1 MHYGYL
7 SPFNTLFTQEAYAN
21 NSAQIS
27 CDMYATCSS
36 GYKITDGSR
45 CACVLNV
52 QSADDA
58 IIHLYPDNPGMTCS
72 ATCLQRFPNP
82 GCAIDEVYNIMNCKC
97 EAAPEPEEPGCFDT
111 DRLACDIRSSLGE
124 NVFFDEASCQCVERP
139 AEPEPE
145 PEPDPPVVEDNDDDE
160 DVPADEPE
168 NPPVTP
174 NIPNKV
180 QIDTGEYGYTV
191 YIDIDGDKGS
201 STLWEDVFPFYIT
214 LSGQVIPAFNTVD
227 GKDVGGSS
235 NEYLQTSVQ
244 YERISNTGRRK
255 LDWLSKSVSFREGA
269 CKSGFINSS
278 TPYCSGVTEHAEC
291 SSAASGSKC
300 TLKTVKPVKF
310 F

>member
-1 MHYGYL
+1 MRILCLKLY
-7 SPFNTLFTQEAYAN
+7 SPNNPPNVTAY
-21 NSAQIS
+21 
-27 CDMYATCSS
+27 
-36 GYKITDGSR
+36 
-45 CACVLNV
+45 
-52 QSADDA
+52 
-58 IIHLYPDNPGMTCS
+58 
-72 ATCLQRFPNP
+72 CLQRKPSS
-82 GCAIDEVYNIMNCKC
+82 CAIDEVYNITNCKC
-97 EAAPEPEEPGCFDT
+97 EAAPEPEEPGCFAS
-111 DRLACDIRSSLGE
+111 DRTYCEFRNKNLGE

-145 PEPDPPVVEDNDDDE
+145 PEPAPPVVEDNDDDE

-168 NPPVTP
+168 SPPVTP